1 MLLPV
6 SLVNAVESDGAFNFL
21 HRIGLSAVLCDNSP
35 WCGTGEGGCFG
46 FSGGSA
52 GEDPGVLIGVED
64 RELVL
69 VIFGDE
75 GRE

>member
-6 SLVNAVESDGAFNFL
+6 SLVTAVESDGALNFL
-21 HRIGLSAVLCDNSP
+21 RRIGLSAVLCDNSLC
-35 WCGTGEGGCFG
+35 CGTGEGGCFG
-46 FSGGSA
+46 FNVGSA
-52 GEDPGVLIGVED
+52 GEESGVLIGVED